1 MIDAKV
7 VFPSISQVQQSALIP
22 MKTNLHFIR
31 PKSVVEASIL
41 AVFLF
46 SACVLSAQPFPSPGL
61 VIGSANTAFADP
73 PVPRPNT
80 VPCVVQLFNNVAFNN
95 FSPKF
100 FTFQPP
106 VVCPGPWAKV
116 VLTADF
122 SIQAGRQFD
131 RTAEIWIGGV
141 NVYFGTTS
149 EPSQTVARSWH
160 VERDLTDYT
169 ALFNT
174 AQNGRVDLGNLVN
187 STFTSTLFG
196 TAQLQFYPLAHNTNG
211 APTTADLVLPLA
223 SDPTGGT
230 TFLNTGS
237 DSLSKS
243 FTFPTNVERAYLDVV
258 SQSQAGDEFWYT
270 CVPNDVA
277 NELQSCGGTGFRET
291 EVSIDGQPAGVAPVY
306 PWIYTGGIDPF
317 LWRPIPGVQTLNFVP
332 YRVDLTPFAGVLSNG
347 QPHSVSVN
355 VFNANGGFSTT
366 ATLLLFRDH
375 GAQVVTGQVTQNTIG
390 AGPTPNVVENLNTDA
405 SGNITGTVTA
415 TSSRKFTVAGLVNT
429 SHGTVRTNVDQS
441 ISFSNIQS
449 FNISNT
455 AFVQDITQRTNITSE
470 TKTQGGGDNPRAFQ
484 QNFQWPLDLDFSFN
498 INPDGSGAQTTII
511 KQQYLSTQ
519 SGHEG
524 PGADSFRSIS
534 NTVTPSDT
542 LLFDANGNLTGT
554 TGQQSAQT
562 YFSHDSTGGCFSR
575 TITAATGVLTSVA
588 DGNGC
593 QQ

>member
-1 MIDAKV
+1 
-7 VFPSISQVQQSALIP
+7 
-22 MKTNLHFIR
+22 MKTNLHSIHL
-31 PKSVVEASIL
+31 KSIVRTSIL

-46 SACVLSAQPFPSPGL
+46 SACVLSAQQPIPSPGL

-80 VPCVVQLFNNVAFNN
+80 VPCVVELFNNIAFDN

-106 VVCPGPWAKV
+106 AGCPGPWAKV
-116 VLTADF
+116 ILTADF
-122 SIQAGRQFD
+122 SVQAGRQFD

-149 EPSQTVARSWH
+149 EPSRTVARSWH

-196 TAQLQFYPLAHNTNG
+196 TAQLQFYPLAHNNNG

-230 TFLNTGS
+230 AFLNTTA
-237 DSLSKS
+237 DSLSKT
-243 FTFPTNVERAYLDVV
+243 FTLPTNVERAFLDVV
-258 SQSQAGDEFWYT
+258 AQSQAGDEFWYT

-277 NELQSCGGTGFRET
+277 GELQSCGGTGFRET
-291 EVSIDGQPAGVAPVY
+291 EVSIDGQPAGVVPVY

-347 QPHSVSVN
+347 QPHIVSVN
-355 VFNANGGFSTT
+355 VFNANFGFSTT
-366 ATLLLFRDH
+366 ATLLLFQDH
-375 GAQVVTGQVTQNTIG
+375 GAQAVTGQVTQDTIG
-390 AGPTPNVVENLNTDA
+390 AAPAPNVVESLNTDA
-405 SGNITGTVTA
+405 SGNITGTVTV
-415 TSSRKFTVAGLVNT
+415 TSSRQFTVAGFLNT
-429 SHGTVRTNVDQS
+429 SHGTVRTNVNQS

-449 FNISNT
+449 FNITNT
-455 AFVQDITQRTNITSE
+455 AFAQNITQRTNISSE
-470 TKTQGGGDNPRAFQ
+470 TKTQGGGNNPRAFQ
-484 QNFQWPLDLDFSFN
+484 QSFDWPLDLDFSFIVN
-498 INPDGSGAQTTII
+498 SDGSGGSQTTTI
-511 KQQYLSTQ
+511 KQQYLSEE
-519 SGHEG
+519 SGHAG

-542 LLFDANGNLTGT
+542 LLFDANFNITGS

-575 TITAATGVLTSVA
+575 TITAATGVLTSIA
-588 DGNGC
+588 DGTGC